1 MGIFGLGYYGQTQ
14 TPIGPAGAR
23 SRTAGYD
30 SRRTAINPLVALIFT
45 ATVGGVAADGLY
57 KIAVKDDVTGD
68 EYTTEFTRAGG
79 GETNA
84 QIGAKLRD
92 NWNAVSKNNDAFT
105 AAAPAA
111 IITFTGKVAGRTYTI
126 STTAPGGASITIAT
140 TQDAGGTK
148 MPPGIFVALSAVGS
162 QDGYTP
168 DQVRQLKTGD
178 TIGKVYAFVER
189 LQILGEI
196 RDDGAGN
203 VTSDETYKPGDNVP
217 PMRQGSFWMDCET
230 SFDPLTDT
238 PYIRVTAG
246 AGEQAGVIRNDA
258 DGGDAIDAS
267 SILKVI
273 QGTTAAGRVEVHI
286 DIKP

>member
-79 GETNA
+79 GETND
-84 QIGAKLRD
+84 QIAAKLRD

-111 IITFTGKVAGRTYTI
+111 VITFTGKVAGRTYTL
-126 STTAPGGASITIAT
+126 STTAPAGASITIAT
-140 TQDAGGTK
+140 TQAAGGTK
-148 MPPGIFVALSAVGS
+148 MPPGIFVARSKAGSA
-162 QDGYTP
+162 DGYAP
-168 DQVRQLKTGD
+168 DEVRQLKTGD
-178 TIGKVYAFVER
+178 TIGVVYGFVER

-196 RDDGAGN
+196 RDDGSGN
-203 VTSDETYKPGDNVP
+203 VTSDETYKPGDVVP
-217 PMRQGSFWMDCET
+217 VMRQGSFWMDCET
-230 SFDPLTDT
+230 DFDPLTHT
-238 PYIRVTAG
+238 PYMRIVATG
-246 AGEQAGVIRNDA
+246 NEQASLIRKDN
-258 DGGDAIDAS
+258 DGGDAVDAS

-273 QGTTAAGRVEVHI
+273 QGTSAAGRVEVHI